1 MTKNVQRMLVVCPD
15 GCRKR
20 AGGRYIAQMNAPL
33 VPVPADS
40 LVAAYAA
47 TDFLV
52 LALRPVTLRV
62 DQMVAGL
69 DDWLRAQRCESAVV
83 ISARSPF
90 SQVLAEEEEDRR
102 HEELRALVERA
113 GLRSA
118 PAVGRPREGTW
129 KPERCICVLDLAD
142 DLAMGWMRRFE
153 QYAVVVAV
161 LGQGCRLR
169 WHPDLGPPATISSVQ
184 MDEDSR
190 G

>member
-1 MTKNVQRMLVVCPD
+1 
-15 GCRKR
+15 
-20 AGGRYIAQMNAPL
+20 MNAPL

-62 DQMVAGL
+62 DQVVAGL

-90 SQVLAEEEEDRR
+90 SQVLAEDEEDRR
-102 HEELRALVERA
+102 HEELRALVERV

-118 PAVGRPREGTW
+118 PAVGRSREGTW
-129 KPERCICVLDLAD
+129 QPERCICVLDLAD
-142 DLAMGWMRRFE
+142 DLATAGCDGLSSTPSLSQGWGRAAACDGIRTSGALRQSRPFKWTKTLE
-153 QYAVVVAV
+153 GEYDDAAGTARPTSLRESTN
-161 LGQGCRLR
+161 LGDPHR
-169 WHPDLGPPATISSVQ
+169 
-184 MDEDSR
+184 
-190 G
+190 